1 MDWRQR
7 VKQSPFI
14 AVGAVSSFI
23 AAGLMFASIPTHS
36 DDLRLSAGGFIAA
49 AIVASCLAL
58 FGPGGLYRR

>member
-7 VKQSPFI
+7 VKESPYM
-14 AVGAVSSFI
+14 AVSAVCAFI
-23 AAGLMFASIPTHS
+23 AAGLMFASISTHS

-49 AIVASCLAL
+49 SIVASCLAL